1 MASYKQQKMT
11 LGEVTLQQ
19 KNRDFYIRLSSPKM
33 NEGDQL
39 QSELRLARSLIA
51 ERDSEIQSVRA
62 TNNQYVE
69 ENEKLRAILGEWSA
83 RAAKLERAL
92 EVERMPNLELQKKV
106 STLTNQ
112 SNTSAES
119 TEHRGA

>member
-1 MASYKQQKMT
+1 MLAARDQELRT
-11 LGEVTLQQ
+11 LTA
-19 KNRDFYIRLSSPKM
+19 
-33 NEGDQL
+33 EGNQL

-69 ENEKLRAILGEWSA
+69 ENERLRAILGEWSA

-92 EVERMPNLELQKKV
+92 EVERMSNLELQKKV

-112 SNTSAES
+112 SNTSAEP
-119 TEHRGA
+119 T